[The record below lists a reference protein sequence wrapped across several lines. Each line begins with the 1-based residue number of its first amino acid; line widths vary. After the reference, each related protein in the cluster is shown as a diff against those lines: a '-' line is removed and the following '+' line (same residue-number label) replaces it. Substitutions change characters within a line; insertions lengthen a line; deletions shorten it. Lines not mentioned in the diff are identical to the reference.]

1 MHRFETK
8 TALVIGGSR
17 GIGAAI
23 VARLAAEGARVAFT
37 YATSPGKAQELATA
51 TRSIALQADSAD
63 RAALQRAVAGAAT
76 QLGGLDILVVNAGI
90 MAHGHIA
97 ELDLDL
103 LDRAL
108 AVNVRGVVVAIQAA
122 VPHLREHGRVI
133 TIGSNTADH
142 VPVAAASIYAMT
154 KGAVATLVR
163 GLARDL
169 APRKITVN
177 NLQPGPTETDMNADL
192 PDWVRQQVPVGRIAS
207 PEEIAGF
214 AAYLA
219 SDEAGY
225 VTGASLTIDGGFG
238 L

>member
-1 MHRFETK
+1 MDRFDTK

-23 VARLAAEGARVAFT
+23 VERLASEGARVAFT
-37 YATSPGKAQELATA
+37 YTSSPAKAQELAAA
-51 TRSIALQADSAD
+51 TRAIALQADSAD
-63 RAALQRAVAGAAT
+63 RTALQHAVADAAGR
-76 QLGGLDILVVNAGI
+76 LGGLDILVVNAGI
-90 MAHGHIA
+90 MARGHIA

-108 AVNVRGVVVAIQAA
+108 AVNVRGVVVAIHAA

-133 TIGSNTADH
+133 TIGSNTAES
-142 VPVAAASIYAMT
+142 VPVAGSSIYAMT

-169 APRKITVN
+169 APKRITVN
-177 NLQPGPTETDMNADL
+177 NLQPGPTETDMNIDL
-192 PDWVRQQVPVGRIAS
+192 PQWAREMVPVGRIAS
-207 PEEIAGF
+207 PAEIAGF

-219 SDEAGY
+219 SAEAGY
-225 VTGASLTIDGGFG
+225 VTGASLTIDGGFS

>member
-1 MHRFETK
+1 MHRFDTR

-23 VARLAAEGARVAFT
+23 VQRLASEGARVAFT
-37 YATSPGKAQELATA
+37 YATSPGKAQELAA
-51 TRSIALQADSAD
+51 ETRALAIQADSAD
-63 RAALQRAVAGAAT
+63 RAALQRAVTDAAT
-76 QLGGLDILVVNAGI
+76 RLGGLDILVVNAGI

-103 LDRAL
+103 LDRAID
-108 AVNVRGVVVAIQAA
+108 VNIRGVVVAIHAA
-122 VPHLREHGRVI
+122 VPYLREHARVI
-133 TIGSNTADH
+133 TIGSNTAER
-142 VPVAAASIYAMT
+142 VPVAGSSIYAMT

-169 APRKITVN
+169 APRAITVN

-192 PDWVRQQVPVGRIAS
+192 PDWARKMVPVGRIAS
-207 PEEIAGF
+207 PAEIAGF

-219 SDEAGY
+219 SAEAGY
-225 VTGASLTIDGGFG
+225 VTGASLTIDGGFS